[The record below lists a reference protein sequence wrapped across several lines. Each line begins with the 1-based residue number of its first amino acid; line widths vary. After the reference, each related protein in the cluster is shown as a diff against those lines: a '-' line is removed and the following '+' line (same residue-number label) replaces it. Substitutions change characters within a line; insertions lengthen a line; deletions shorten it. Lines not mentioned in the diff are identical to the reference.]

1 MKKTAIFLFIA
12 LVMCITLI
20 SCGEEAPKYNVTF
33 DTNGGQMYT
42 VSQDVELNGFYS
54 LPVPKKVGYR
64 FLGWY
69 DGETL
74 VNSEGHWSIEGDV
87 TLTAKWEFMEYTIT
101 YDLKGGVHSTSSYAT
116 GYNAESEEI
125 TVPAPKKDGNIFSHW
140 VDQNGKNYGKTI
152 VIPKGSEGDLHF
164 TAVWW
169 NFVDENGIKYK
180 YSDGELTIISYEGTA
195 ENDILISD
203 TIHGV
208 KVTAIAENAFSEL
221 GEMVLNHNWIYRVYI
236 PRTIEVIE
244 ENAFADCDNVKV
256 TIVTNKDEDYDTVAR
271 EWLDKVIIEKTGN
284 ENLRDVIM
292 LKRASLGS
300 SKYVEFE

>member
-1 MKKTAIFLFIA
+1 MKKTALFLFIA

-33 DTNGGQMYT
+33 DTNGGEMYT
-42 VSQDVELNGFYS
+42 VSQEVELNGFYS
-54 LPVPKKVGYR
+54 LPVPKKVGYK

-69 DGETL
+69 NGEAPIS
-74 VNSEGHWSIEGDV
+74 SEGHWTIEGDV

-101 YDLKGGVHSTSSYAT
+101 YDLKGGVHTSQNIPT
-116 GYNAESEEI
+116 CYNAEADEI
-125 TVPAPKKDGNIFSHW
+125 TVSAPKKDGNIFSHW

-152 VIPKGSEGDLHF
+152 VIPTGSEGDLQF

-169 NFVDENGIKYK
+169 NFVDENGLKYK
-180 YSDGELTIISYEGTA
+180 YSDGELTIISYEGLA
-195 ENDILISD
+195 ENDIRISD
-203 TIHGV
+203 NVHGV
-208 KVTAIAENAFSEL
+208 KVTGIGENAFSEL
-221 GEMVLNHNWIYRVYI
+221 GKMVLNHNWIYRIYI

-244 ENAFADCDNVKV
+244 QNAFAGCDNVKV
-256 TIVTNKDEDYDTVAR
+256 TIDITKDEVYDTVAR
-271 EWLDKVIIEKTGN
+271 EWLDTVIIEKTGN

-300 SKYVEFE
+300 SKYVDFE